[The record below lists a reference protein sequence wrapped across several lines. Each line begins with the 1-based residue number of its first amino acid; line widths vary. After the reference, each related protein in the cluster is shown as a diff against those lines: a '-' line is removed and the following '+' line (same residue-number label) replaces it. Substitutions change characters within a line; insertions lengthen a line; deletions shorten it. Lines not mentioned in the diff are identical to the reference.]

1 MGECRNT
8 AIVLAAGQGKR
19 MHSKIQKQ
27 FMELDGMPVL
37 CYSLRCFQESPL
49 IRDVILVTGEE
60 YVFWCKEEIV
70 EKYGFTKVSAV
81 VSGGKERYDS
91 VYEGLLSC
99 ENSDFVLIHDGA
111 RPFITEE
118 IYCTLCPEEESI
130 MISAWP
136 EFTEEWD
143 FAADEEA
150 VETIKEAVR
159 GIRNVRTGMNVP
171 PSKKAKVFVVSEDAA
186 VREVFENGKVFFA
199 TLGYASEV
207 FVQADKEGIA
217 EDAVSAV
224 IGNAVIYMPFAELVD
239 IEKEIER
246 LKKEE
251 EKLEKELARVNGM
264 LNMPAR
270 YSFPFDYCSGLSLVL
285 DKNSMTEVTRSQLA
299 LFQID
304 ISVLEEDLDTA
315 HQWYICKTPP
325 SMCHVFE
332 ELYAAK
338 EHETS
343 QYFRIK
349 VLELLYHATKLRK
362 EDRVAATYYAREH
375 IEIVKRVR
383 KAMLKDLSRSTPL
396 EQFLRGEA
404 ISTVTFQTIFK
415 QIYGRSPYAYLK
427 HYRMNSAAVQLRES
441 NESINQIALSLGYSN
456 ASKFARAFRDVF
468 GVLPKDYRTA
478 QKAI

>member
-1 MGECRNT
+1 MTQRSIYQNLDPTLNGYHPDWYDKNAKLISRKPGCSVISYQCNGT
-8 AIVLAAGQGKR
+8 GILYDYSIFPG
-19 MHSKIQKQ
+19 IDLI
-27 FMELDGMPVL
+27 FMDFN
-37 CYSLRCFQESPL
+37 C
-49 IRDVILVTGEE
+49 
-60 YVFWCKEEIV
+60 
-70 EKYGFTKVSAV
+70 
-81 VSGGKERYDS
+81 
-91 VYEGLLSC
+91 
-99 ENSDFVLIHDGA
+99 SDIF
-111 RPFITEE
+111 
-118 IYCTLCPEEESI
+118 
-130 MISAWP
+130 
-136 EFTEEWD
+136 
-143 FAADEEA
+143 DEPNEM
-150 VETIKEAVR
+150 
-159 GIRNVRTGMNVP
+159 RNVLEIRHYQEGRVEFEFEGD
-171 PSKKAKVFVVSEDAA
+171 KVFHLQQDE
-186 VREVFENGKVFFA
+186 FC
-199 TLGYASEV
+199 
-207 FVQADKEGIA
+207 
-217 EDAVSAV
+217 
-224 IGNAVIYMPFAELVD
+224 
-239 IEKEIER
+239 
-246 LKKEE
+246 
-251 EKLEKELARVNGM
+251 VNGM

-285 DKNSMTEVTRSQLA
+285 DKNSMTEATRSQLA

>member
-1 MGECRNT
+1 MTQRSIYQNLDPTLNGYHPDWYDKNAKLISRKPGCSVISYQCNGT
-8 AIVLAAGQGKR
+8 GILYDYSIFPG
-19 MHSKIQKQ
+19 IDLI
-27 FMELDGMPVL
+27 FMDFN
-37 CYSLRCFQESPL
+37 C
-49 IRDVILVTGEE
+49 
-60 YVFWCKEEIV
+60 
-70 EKYGFTKVSAV
+70 
-81 VSGGKERYDS
+81 
-91 VYEGLLSC
+91 
-99 ENSDFVLIHDGA
+99 SDIF
-111 RPFITEE
+111 
-118 IYCTLCPEEESI
+118 
-130 MISAWP
+130 
-136 EFTEEWD
+136 
-143 FAADEEA
+143 DEPNEM
-150 VETIKEAVR
+150 
-159 GIRNVRTGMNVP
+159 RNVLEIRHYQEGRVEFEFEGD
-171 PSKKAKVFVVSEDAA
+171 KVFHLQQDE
-186 VREVFENGKVFFA
+186 FC
-199 TLGYASEV
+199 
-207 FVQADKEGIA
+207 
-217 EDAVSAV
+217 
-224 IGNAVIYMPFAELVD
+224 
-239 IEKEIER
+239 
-246 LKKEE
+246 
-251 EKLEKELARVNGM
+251 VNGM

-478 QKAI
+478 QKAN

>member
-1 MGECRNT
+1 MTQRSIYQNLDPTLNGYHPDWYDKNAKLISRKPGCSVISYQCNGT
-8 AIVLAAGQGKR
+8 GILYDYSIFPG
-19 MHSKIQKQ
+19 IDLI
-27 FMELDGMPVL
+27 FMDFN
-37 CYSLRCFQESPL
+37 C
-49 IRDVILVTGEE
+49 
-60 YVFWCKEEIV
+60 
-70 EKYGFTKVSAV
+70 
-81 VSGGKERYDS
+81 
-91 VYEGLLSC
+91 
-99 ENSDFVLIHDGA
+99 SDIF
-111 RPFITEE
+111 
-118 IYCTLCPEEESI
+118 
-130 MISAWP
+130 
-136 EFTEEWD
+136 
-143 FAADEEA
+143 DEPNEM
-150 VETIKEAVR
+150 
-159 GIRNVRTGMNVP
+159 RNVLEIRHYQEGRVEFEFEGD
-171 PSKKAKVFVVSEDAA
+171 KVFHLQQDE
-186 VREVFENGKVFFA
+186 FC
-199 TLGYASEV
+199 
-207 FVQADKEGIA
+207 
-217 EDAVSAV
+217 
-224 IGNAVIYMPFAELVD
+224 
-239 IEKEIER
+239 
-246 LKKEE
+246 
-251 EKLEKELARVNGM
+251 VNGM
-264 LNMPAR
+264 LNMAAR

>member
-1 MGECRNT
+1 MTQRSIYQNLDPTLNGYHPDWYDKNAKLISRKPGCSVISYQCNGT
-8 AIVLAAGQGKR
+8 GILYDYSIFPG
-19 MHSKIQKQ
+19 IDLI
-27 FMELDGMPVL
+27 FMDFN
-37 CYSLRCFQESPL
+37 C
-49 IRDVILVTGEE
+49 
-60 YVFWCKEEIV
+60 
-70 EKYGFTKVSAV
+70 
-81 VSGGKERYDS
+81 
-91 VYEGLLSC
+91 
-99 ENSDFVLIHDGA
+99 SDIF
-111 RPFITEE
+111 
-118 IYCTLCPEEESI
+118 
-130 MISAWP
+130 
-136 EFTEEWD
+136 
-143 FAADEEA
+143 DEPNEM
-150 VETIKEAVR
+150 
-159 GIRNVRTGMNVP
+159 RNVLEIRHYQEGRVEFEFEGD
-171 PSKKAKVFVVSEDAA
+171 KVFHLQQDE
-186 VREVFENGKVFFA
+186 FC
-199 TLGYASEV
+199 
-207 FVQADKEGIA
+207 
-217 EDAVSAV
+217 
-224 IGNAVIYMPFAELVD
+224 
-239 IEKEIER
+239 
-246 LKKEE
+246 
-251 EKLEKELARVNGM
+251 VNGM

-349 VLELLYHATKLRK
+349 VLELLYLATKLRK

>member
-1 MGECRNT
+1 MTQRSIYQNLDPTLNGYHPDWYDKNAKLISRKPGCSVISYQCNGT
-8 AIVLAAGQGKR
+8 GILYDYSIFPG
-19 MHSKIQKQ
+19 IDLI
-27 FMELDGMPVL
+27 FMDFN
-37 CYSLRCFQESPL
+37 C
-49 IRDVILVTGEE
+49 
-60 YVFWCKEEIV
+60 
-70 EKYGFTKVSAV
+70 
-81 VSGGKERYDS
+81 
-91 VYEGLLSC
+91 
-99 ENSDFVLIHDGA
+99 SDIF
-111 RPFITEE
+111 
-118 IYCTLCPEEESI
+118 
-130 MISAWP
+130 
-136 EFTEEWD
+136 
-143 FAADEEA
+143 DEPNEM
-150 VETIKEAVR
+150 
-159 GIRNVRTGMNVP
+159 RNVLEIRHYQEGRVEFEFEGD
-171 PSKKAKVFVVSEDAA
+171 KVFHMQQDE
-186 VREVFENGKVFFA
+186 FC
-199 TLGYASEV
+199 
-207 FVQADKEGIA
+207 
-217 EDAVSAV
+217 
-224 IGNAVIYMPFAELVD
+224 
-239 IEKEIER
+239 
-246 LKKEE
+246 
-251 EKLEKELARVNGM
+251 VNGM

>member
-1 MGECRNT
+1 
-8 AIVLAAGQGKR
+8 
-19 MHSKIQKQ
+19 MHPDWYDKNAKLISRKPGCSVISYQCNGTGILYDYSIFPGIDLI
-27 FMELDGMPVL
+27 FMDFN
-37 CYSLRCFQESPL
+37 C
-49 IRDVILVTGEE
+49 
-60 YVFWCKEEIV
+60 
-70 EKYGFTKVSAV
+70 
-81 VSGGKERYDS
+81 
-91 VYEGLLSC
+91 
-99 ENSDFVLIHDGA
+99 SDIF
-111 RPFITEE
+111 
-118 IYCTLCPEEESI
+118 
-130 MISAWP
+130 
-136 EFTEEWD
+136 
-143 FAADEEA
+143 DEPNEM
-150 VETIKEAVR
+150 
-159 GIRNVRTGMNVP
+159 RNVLEIRHYQEGRVEFEFEGD
-171 PSKKAKVFVVSEDAA
+171 KVFHLQQDE
-186 VREVFENGKVFFA
+186 FC
-199 TLGYASEV
+199 
-207 FVQADKEGIA
+207 
-217 EDAVSAV
+217 
-224 IGNAVIYMPFAELVD
+224 
-239 IEKEIER
+239 
-246 LKKEE
+246 
-251 EKLEKELARVNGM
+251 VNGM

>member
-1 MGECRNT
+1 MTQRSIYQNLDPTLNGYHPDWYDKNAKLISRKPGCSVISYQCNGT
-8 AIVLAAGQGKR
+8 GILYDYSIFPG
-19 MHSKIQKQ
+19 IDLI
-27 FMELDGMPVL
+27 FMDFN
-37 CYSLRCFQESPL
+37 C
-49 IRDVILVTGEE
+49 
-60 YVFWCKEEIV
+60 
-70 EKYGFTKVSAV
+70 
-81 VSGGKERYDS
+81 
-91 VYEGLLSC
+91 
-99 ENSDFVLIHDGA
+99 SDIF
-111 RPFITEE
+111 
-118 IYCTLCPEEESI
+118 
-130 MISAWP
+130 
-136 EFTEEWD
+136 
-143 FAADEEA
+143 DEPNEM
-150 VETIKEAVR
+150 
-159 GIRNVRTGMNVP
+159 RNVLEIRHYQEGRVEFEFEGD
-171 PSKKAKVFVVSEDAA
+171 KVFHLQQD
-186 VREVFENGKVFFA
+186 
-199 TLGYASEV
+199 
-207 FVQADKEGIA
+207 
-217 EDAVSAV
+217 
-224 IGNAVIYMPFAELVD
+224 
-239 IEKEIER
+239 EIC
-246 LKKEE
+246 
-251 EKLEKELARVNGM
+251 VNGM

>member
-1 MGECRNT
+1 MTQRSIYQNLDPTLNGYHPDWYDKNAKLISRKPGCSVISYQCNGT
-8 AIVLAAGQGKR
+8 GILYDYSIFPG
-19 MHSKIQKQ
+19 IDLI
-27 FMELDGMPVL
+27 FMDFN
-37 CYSLRCFQESPL
+37 C
-49 IRDVILVTGEE
+49 
-60 YVFWCKEEIV
+60 
-70 EKYGFTKVSAV
+70 
-81 VSGGKERYDS
+81 
-91 VYEGLLSC
+91 
-99 ENSDFVLIHDGA
+99 SDIF
-111 RPFITEE
+111 
-118 IYCTLCPEEESI
+118 
-130 MISAWP
+130 
-136 EFTEEWD
+136 
-143 FAADEEA
+143 DEPNEM
-150 VETIKEAVR
+150 
-159 GIRNVRTGMNVP
+159 RNVLEIRHYQEGRVEFEFEGD
-171 PSKKAKVFVVSEDAA
+171 KVFHLQQDE
-186 VREVFENGKVFFA
+186 FC
-199 TLGYASEV
+199 
-207 FVQADKEGIA
+207 
-217 EDAVSAV
+217 
-224 IGNAVIYMPFAELVD
+224 
-239 IEKEIER
+239 
-246 LKKEE
+246 
-251 EKLEKELARVNGM
+251 VNGM

-349 VLELLYHATKLRK
+349 VLDLLYHATKLRK

>member
-1 MGECRNT
+1 MTQRSIYQNLDPTLNGYHPDWYDKNAKLISRKPGCSVISYQCNGT
-8 AIVLAAGQGKR
+8 GILYDYSIFPG
-19 MHSKIQKQ
+19 IDLI
-27 FMELDGMPVL
+27 FMDFN
-37 CYSLRCFQESPL
+37 C
-49 IRDVILVTGEE
+49 
-60 YVFWCKEEIV
+60 
-70 EKYGFTKVSAV
+70 
-81 VSGGKERYDS
+81 
-91 VYEGLLSC
+91 
-99 ENSDFVLIHDGA
+99 SDIF
-111 RPFITEE
+111 
-118 IYCTLCPEEESI
+118 
-130 MISAWP
+130 
-136 EFTEEWD
+136 
-143 FAADEEA
+143 DEPNEM
-150 VETIKEAVR
+150 
-159 GIRNVRTGMNVP
+159 RNVLEIRHYQEGRVEFEFEGD
-171 PSKKAKVFVVSEDAA
+171 KVFHLQQDE
-186 VREVFENGKVFFA
+186 FC
-199 TLGYASEV
+199 
-207 FVQADKEGIA
+207 
-217 EDAVSAV
+217 
-224 IGNAVIYMPFAELVD
+224 
-239 IEKEIER
+239 
-246 LKKEE
+246 
-251 EKLEKELARVNGM
+251 VNGM

-415 QIYGRSPYAYLK
+415 QIYGCSPYAYLK

>member
-1 MGECRNT
+1 MTQRSIYQNLDPTLNGYHPDWYDKNAKLISRKPGCSVISYQCNGT
-8 AIVLAAGQGKR
+8 GILYDYSIFPG
-19 MHSKIQKQ
+19 IDLI
-27 FMELDGMPVL
+27 FMDFN
-37 CYSLRCFQESPL
+37 C
-49 IRDVILVTGEE
+49 
-60 YVFWCKEEIV
+60 
-70 EKYGFTKVSAV
+70 
-81 VSGGKERYDS
+81 
-91 VYEGLLSC
+91 
-99 ENSDFVLIHDGA
+99 SDIF
-111 RPFITEE
+111 
-118 IYCTLCPEEESI
+118 
-130 MISAWP
+130 
-136 EFTEEWD
+136 
-143 FAADEEA
+143 DEPNEM
-150 VETIKEAVR
+150 
-159 GIRNVRTGMNVP
+159 RNVLEIRHYQEGRVEFEFEGD
-171 PSKKAKVFVVSEDAA
+171 KVFHLQQDE
-186 VREVFENGKVFFA
+186 FC
-199 TLGYASEV
+199 
-207 FVQADKEGIA
+207 
-217 EDAVSAV
+217 
-224 IGNAVIYMPFAELVD
+224 
-239 IEKEIER
+239 
-246 LKKEE
+246 
-251 EKLEKELARVNGM
+251 VNGM

-456 ASKFARAFRDVF
+456 AIKFARAFRDVF

>member
-1 MGECRNT
+1 MTQRSIYQNLDPTLNGYHPDWYDKNAKLISRKPGCSVISYQCNGT
-8 AIVLAAGQGKR
+8 GILYDYSIFPG
-19 MHSKIQKQ
+19 IDLI
-27 FMELDGMPVL
+27 FMDFN
-37 CYSLRCFQESPL
+37 C
-49 IRDVILVTGEE
+49 
-60 YVFWCKEEIV
+60 
-70 EKYGFTKVSAV
+70 
-81 VSGGKERYDS
+81 
-91 VYEGLLSC
+91 
-99 ENSDFVLIHDGA
+99 SDIF
-111 RPFITEE
+111 
-118 IYCTLCPEEESI
+118 
-130 MISAWP
+130 
-136 EFTEEWD
+136 
-143 FAADEEA
+143 DEPNEM
-150 VETIKEAVR
+150 
-159 GIRNVRTGMNVP
+159 RNVLEIRHYQEGRVEFEFEGD
-171 PSKKAKVFVVSEDAA
+171 KVFHLQQDE
-186 VREVFENGKVFFA
+186 FC
-199 TLGYASEV
+199 
-207 FVQADKEGIA
+207 
-217 EDAVSAV
+217 
-224 IGNAVIYMPFAELVD
+224 
-239 IEKEIER
+239 
-246 LKKEE
+246 
-251 EKLEKELARVNGM
+251 VNGM

-349 VLELLYHATKLRK
+349 VLELLYHATKLRE

>member
-1 MGECRNT
+1 MTQRSIYQNLDPTLNGYHPDWYDKNAKLISRKPGCSVISYQCNGPG
-8 AIVLAAGQGKR
+8 ILYDYSIFPG
-19 MHSKIQKQ
+19 IDLI
-27 FMELDGMPVL
+27 FMDFN
-37 CYSLRCFQESPL
+37 C
-49 IRDVILVTGEE
+49 
-60 YVFWCKEEIV
+60 
-70 EKYGFTKVSAV
+70 
-81 VSGGKERYDS
+81 
-91 VYEGLLSC
+91 
-99 ENSDFVLIHDGA
+99 SDIF
-111 RPFITEE
+111 
-118 IYCTLCPEEESI
+118 
-130 MISAWP
+130 
-136 EFTEEWD
+136 
-143 FAADEEA
+143 DEPNEM
-150 VETIKEAVR
+150 
-159 GIRNVRTGMNVP
+159 RNVLEIRHYQEGRVEFEFEGD
-171 PSKKAKVFVVSEDAA
+171 KVFHLQQDE
-186 VREVFENGKVFFA
+186 FC
-199 TLGYASEV
+199 
-207 FVQADKEGIA
+207 
-217 EDAVSAV
+217 
-224 IGNAVIYMPFAELVD
+224 
-239 IEKEIER
+239 
-246 LKKEE
+246 
-251 EKLEKELARVNGM
+251 VNGM

>member
-1 MGECRNT
+1 MTQRSIYQNLDPTLNGYHPDWYDKNAKLISRKPGCSVISYQCNGT
-8 AIVLAAGQGKR
+8 GILYDYSIFPG
-19 MHSKIQKQ
+19 IDLI
-27 FMELDGMPVL
+27 FMDFN
-37 CYSLRCFQESPL
+37 C
-49 IRDVILVTGEE
+49 
-60 YVFWCKEEIV
+60 
-70 EKYGFTKVSAV
+70 
-81 VSGGKERYDS
+81 
-91 VYEGLLSC
+91 
-99 ENSDFVLIHDGA
+99 SDIF
-111 RPFITEE
+111 
-118 IYCTLCPEEESI
+118 
-130 MISAWP
+130 
-136 EFTEEWD
+136 
-143 FAADEEA
+143 DEPNEM
-150 VETIKEAVR
+150 
-159 GIRNVRTGMNVP
+159 RNVLEIRHYQEGRVEFEFEGD
-171 PSKKAKVFVVSEDAA
+171 KVFHLQQDE
-186 VREVFENGKVFFA
+186 FC
-199 TLGYASEV
+199 
-207 FVQADKEGIA
+207 
-217 EDAVSAV
+217 
-224 IGNAVIYMPFAELVD
+224 
-239 IEKEIER
+239 
-246 LKKEE
+246 
-251 EKLEKELARVNGM
+251 VNGM

>member
-1 MGECRNT
+1 MTQRSIYQNLDPTLNGYHPDWYDKNAKLISRKPGCSVISYQCNGT
-8 AIVLAAGQGKR
+8 AILYDYSIFPG
-19 MHSKIQKQ
+19 IDLI
-27 FMELDGMPVL
+27 FM
-37 CYSLRCFQESPL
+37 
-49 IRDVILVTGEE
+49 
-60 YVFWCKEEIV
+60 
-70 EKYGFTKVSAV
+70 
-81 VSGGKERYDS
+81 
-91 VYEGLLSC
+91 
-99 ENSDFVLIHDGA
+99 DFN
-111 RPFITEE
+111 
-118 IYCTLCPEEESI
+118 CTDI
-130 MISAWP
+130 
-136 EFTEEWD
+136 F
-143 FAADEEA
+143 DEPNEM
-150 VETIKEAVR
+150 
-159 GIRNVRTGMNVP
+159 RNVLEIRHYQEGRVEFEFEGD
-171 PSKKAKVFVVSEDAA
+171 KVFHLQQDE
-186 VREVFENGKVFFA
+186 FC
-199 TLGYASEV
+199 
-207 FVQADKEGIA
+207 
-217 EDAVSAV
+217 
-224 IGNAVIYMPFAELVD
+224 
-239 IEKEIER
+239 
-246 LKKEE
+246 
-251 EKLEKELARVNGM
+251 VNGM

-441 NESINQIALSLGYSN
+441 NESINQIALSLGYST
-456 ASKFARAFRDVF
+456 ASKFARAFRDVC

>member
-1 MGECRNT
+1 MTQRSICQNLDPTLNGYHPDWYDKNAKLISRKPGCSVISYQCNGT
-8 AIVLAAGQGKR
+8 GILYDYSIFPG
-19 MHSKIQKQ
+19 IDLI
-27 FMELDGMPVL
+27 FMDFN
-37 CYSLRCFQESPL
+37 C
-49 IRDVILVTGEE
+49 
-60 YVFWCKEEIV
+60 
-70 EKYGFTKVSAV
+70 
-81 VSGGKERYDS
+81 
-91 VYEGLLSC
+91 
-99 ENSDFVLIHDGA
+99 SDIF
-111 RPFITEE
+111 
-118 IYCTLCPEEESI
+118 
-130 MISAWP
+130 
-136 EFTEEWD
+136 
-143 FAADEEA
+143 DEPNEM
-150 VETIKEAVR
+150 
-159 GIRNVRTGMNVP
+159 RNVLEIRHYQEGRVEFEFEGD
-171 PSKKAKVFVVSEDAA
+171 KVFHLQQDE
-186 VREVFENGKVFFA
+186 FC
-199 TLGYASEV
+199 
-207 FVQADKEGIA
+207 
-217 EDAVSAV
+217 
-224 IGNAVIYMPFAELVD
+224 
-239 IEKEIER
+239 
-246 LKKEE
+246 
-251 EKLEKELARVNGM
+251 VNGM

>member
-1 MGECRNT
+1 MTQRSIYQNLDPTLNGYHPDWYDKNAKLISRKPGCSVISYQCNGT
-8 AIVLAAGQGKR
+8 GILYDYSIFPG
-19 MHSKIQKQ
+19 IDLI
-27 FMELDGMPVL
+27 FMDFN
-37 CYSLRCFQESPL
+37 C
-49 IRDVILVTGEE
+49 
-60 YVFWCKEEIV
+60 
-70 EKYGFTKVSAV
+70 
-81 VSGGKERYDS
+81 
-91 VYEGLLSC
+91 
-99 ENSDFVLIHDGA
+99 SDIF
-111 RPFITEE
+111 
-118 IYCTLCPEEESI
+118 
-130 MISAWP
+130 
-136 EFTEEWD
+136 
-143 FAADEEA
+143 DEPNEM
-150 VETIKEAVR
+150 
-159 GIRNVRTGMNVP
+159 RNVLEIRHYQEGRVEFEFEGD
-171 PSKKAKVFVVSEDAA
+171 KVF
-186 VREVFENGKVFFA
+186 
-199 TLGYASEV
+199 
-207 FVQADKEGIA
+207 
-217 EDAVSAV
+217 
-224 IGNAVIYMPFAELVD
+224 
-239 IEKEIER
+239 R
-246 LKKEE
+246 LQQDEFC
-251 EKLEKELARVNGM
+251 VNGM

>member
-1 MGECRNT
+1 MTQRSIYQNLDPTLNGYHPDWYDKNAKLISRKPGCSVISYQCNGT
-8 AIVLAAGQGKR
+8 GILYDYSIFPG
-19 MHSKIQKQ
+19 IDLI
-27 FMELDGMPVL
+27 FMDFN
-37 CYSLRCFQESPL
+37 C
-49 IRDVILVTGEE
+49 
-60 YVFWCKEEIV
+60 
-70 EKYGFTKVSAV
+70 
-81 VSGGKERYDS
+81 
-91 VYEGLLSC
+91 
-99 ENSDFVLIHDGA
+99 SDIF
-111 RPFITEE
+111 
-118 IYCTLCPEEESI
+118 
-130 MISAWP
+130 
-136 EFTEEWD
+136 
-143 FAADEEA
+143 DEPNEM
-150 VETIKEAVR
+150 
-159 GIRNVRTGMNVP
+159 RNVLEIRHYQEGRVEFEGD
-171 PSKKAKVFVVSEDAA
+171 KVFHLQQDE
-186 VREVFENGKVFFA
+186 FC
-199 TLGYASEV
+199 
-207 FVQADKEGIA
+207 
-217 EDAVSAV
+217 
-224 IGNAVIYMPFAELVD
+224 
-239 IEKEIER
+239 
-246 LKKEE
+246 
-251 EKLEKELARVNGM
+251 VNGM

>member
-1 MGECRNT
+1 MTQRSIYQNLDPTLNGYHPDWYDKNAKLISRKPGCSVISYQCNGT
-8 AIVLAAGQGKR
+8 GILYDYSIFPG
-19 MHSKIQKQ
+19 IDLI
-27 FMELDGMPVL
+27 FMDFN
-37 CYSLRCFQESPL
+37 C
-49 IRDVILVTGEE
+49 
-60 YVFWCKEEIV
+60 
-70 EKYGFTKVSAV
+70 
-81 VSGGKERYDS
+81 
-91 VYEGLLSC
+91 
-99 ENSDFVLIHDGA
+99 SDIF
-111 RPFITEE
+111 
-118 IYCTLCPEEESI
+118 
-130 MISAWP
+130 
-136 EFTEEWD
+136 
-143 FAADEEA
+143 DEPNEM
-150 VETIKEAVR
+150 
-159 GIRNVRTGMNVP
+159 RNVLEIRHYQEGRVEFEFEGD
-171 PSKKAKVFVVSEDAA
+171 KVFHLQQDE
-186 VREVFENGKVFFA
+186 FC
-199 TLGYASEV
+199 
-207 FVQADKEGIA
+207 
-217 EDAVSAV
+217 
-224 IGNAVIYMPFAELVD
+224 
-239 IEKEIER
+239 
-246 LKKEE
+246 
-251 EKLEKELARVNGM
+251 VNGM

-456 ASKFARAFRDVF
+456 ASKFARAVR
-468 GVLPKDYRTA
+468 
-478 QKAI
+478 

>member
-1 MGECRNT
+1 MTQRSIYQNLDPTINGYHPDWYDKNAKLISRKPGCSVISYQCNGT
-8 AIVLAAGQGKR
+8 GILYDYSIFPG
-19 MHSKIQKQ
+19 IDLI
-27 FMELDGMPVL
+27 FMDFN
-37 CYSLRCFQESPL
+37 C
-49 IRDVILVTGEE
+49 
-60 YVFWCKEEIV
+60 
-70 EKYGFTKVSAV
+70 
-81 VSGGKERYDS
+81 
-91 VYEGLLSC
+91 
-99 ENSDFVLIHDGA
+99 SDIF
-111 RPFITEE
+111 
-118 IYCTLCPEEESI
+118 
-130 MISAWP
+130 
-136 EFTEEWD
+136 
-143 FAADEEA
+143 DEPNEM
-150 VETIKEAVR
+150 
-159 GIRNVRTGMNVP
+159 RNVLEIRHYQEGRVEFEFEGD
-171 PSKKAKVFVVSEDAA
+171 KVFHLQQDE
-186 VREVFENGKVFFA
+186 FC
-199 TLGYASEV
+199 
-207 FVQADKEGIA
+207 
-217 EDAVSAV
+217 
-224 IGNAVIYMPFAELVD
+224 
-239 IEKEIER
+239 
-246 LKKEE
+246 
-251 EKLEKELARVNGM
+251 VNGM

>member
-1 MGECRNT
+1 MTQRSIYQNLDPTLNGYHPDWYDKNAKLISRKPGCSVISYQCNGT
-8 AIVLAAGQGKR
+8 GILYDYSIFPG
-19 MHSKIQKQ
+19 IDLI
-27 FMELDGMPVL
+27 FMDFN
-37 CYSLRCFQESPL
+37 C
-49 IRDVILVTGEE
+49 
-60 YVFWCKEEIV
+60 
-70 EKYGFTKVSAV
+70 
-81 VSGGKERYDS
+81 
-91 VYEGLLSC
+91 
-99 ENSDFVLIHDGA
+99 SDIF
-111 RPFITEE
+111 
-118 IYCTLCPEEESI
+118 
-130 MISAWP
+130 
-136 EFTEEWD
+136 
-143 FAADEEA
+143 DEPNEM
-150 VETIKEAVR
+150 
-159 GIRNVRTGMNVP
+159 RNVLEIRHYQEGRVEFEFEGD
-171 PSKKAKVFVVSEDAA
+171 KVFHLQQDE
-186 VREVFENGKVFFA
+186 FC
-199 TLGYASEV
+199 
-207 FVQADKEGIA
+207 
-217 EDAVSAV
+217 
-224 IGNAVIYMPFAELVD
+224 
-239 IEKEIER
+239 
-246 LKKEE
+246 
-251 EKLEKELARVNGM
+251 VNGM

-415 QIYGRSPYAYLK
+415 QIYGRSPFAYLK

>member
-1 MGECRNT
+1 MT
-8 AIVLAAGQGKR
+8 QGSIYQNLDPTLNGYHPDWYDKNAKLISR
-19 MHSKIQKQ
+19 KPGCSVISYQCNGTGILYDYSIFPGIDLI
-27 FMELDGMPVL
+27 FMDFN
-37 CYSLRCFQESPL
+37 C
-49 IRDVILVTGEE
+49 
-60 YVFWCKEEIV
+60 
-70 EKYGFTKVSAV
+70 
-81 VSGGKERYDS
+81 
-91 VYEGLLSC
+91 
-99 ENSDFVLIHDGA
+99 SDIF
-111 RPFITEE
+111 
-118 IYCTLCPEEESI
+118 
-130 MISAWP
+130 
-136 EFTEEWD
+136 
-143 FAADEEA
+143 DEPNEM
-150 VETIKEAVR
+150 
-159 GIRNVRTGMNVP
+159 RNVLEIRHYQEGRVEFEFEGD
-171 PSKKAKVFVVSEDAA
+171 KVFHLQQDE
-186 VREVFENGKVFFA
+186 FC
-199 TLGYASEV
+199 
-207 FVQADKEGIA
+207 
-217 EDAVSAV
+217 
-224 IGNAVIYMPFAELVD
+224 
-239 IEKEIER
+239 
-246 LKKEE
+246 
-251 EKLEKELARVNGM
+251 VNGM

>member
-1 MGECRNT
+1 MTQRSIYQNLDPTLNGYHPDWYDKNAKLISRKPGCSVISYQCNGT
-8 AIVLAAGQGKR
+8 GILYDYSIFPG
-19 MHSKIQKQ
+19 IDLI
-27 FMELDGMPVL
+27 FMDFN
-37 CYSLRCFQESPL
+37 C
-49 IRDVILVTGEE
+49 
-60 YVFWCKEEIV
+60 
-70 EKYGFTKVSAV
+70 
-81 VSGGKERYDS
+81 
-91 VYEGLLSC
+91 
-99 ENSDFVLIHDGA
+99 SDIF
-111 RPFITEE
+111 
-118 IYCTLCPEEESI
+118 
-130 MISAWP
+130 
-136 EFTEEWD
+136 
-143 FAADEEA
+143 DEPNEM
-150 VETIKEAVR
+150 
-159 GIRNVRTGMNVP
+159 RNVLEIRHYQEGRVEFEFEGD
-171 PSKKAKVFVVSEDAA
+171 KVFHLQQDE
-186 VREVFENGKVFFA
+186 FC
-199 TLGYASEV
+199 
-207 FVQADKEGIA
+207 
-217 EDAVSAV
+217 
-224 IGNAVIYMPFAELVD
+224 
-239 IEKEIER
+239 
-246 LKKEE
+246 
-251 EKLEKELARVNGM
+251 VNGM

-332 ELYAAK
+332 QLYAAK

>member
-1 MGECRNT
+1 MTQRSIYQNLDPTLNGYHPDWYDKNAKLISRKPGCSVISYQCNGT
-8 AIVLAAGQGKR
+8 GILYDYSIFPG
-19 MHSKIQKQ
+19 IDLI
-27 FMELDGMPVL
+27 FMDFN
-37 CYSLRCFQESPL
+37 C
-49 IRDVILVTGEE
+49 
-60 YVFWCKEEIV
+60 
-70 EKYGFTKVSAV
+70 
-81 VSGGKERYDS
+81 
-91 VYEGLLSC
+91 
-99 ENSDFVLIHDGA
+99 SDIF
-111 RPFITEE
+111 
-118 IYCTLCPEEESI
+118 
-130 MISAWP
+130 
-136 EFTEEWD
+136 
-143 FAADEEA
+143 DEPNEM
-150 VETIKEAVR
+150 
-159 GIRNVRTGMNVP
+159 RNVLEIRHYQEGRVEFEFEGD
-171 PSKKAKVFVVSEDAA
+171 KVFHLQQDE
-186 VREVFENGKVFFA
+186 FC
-199 TLGYASEV
+199 
-207 FVQADKEGIA
+207 
-217 EDAVSAV
+217 
-224 IGNAVIYMPFAELVD
+224 
-239 IEKEIER
+239 
-246 LKKEE
+246 
-251 EKLEKELARVNGM
+251 VNGM

-396 EQFLRGEA
+396 ELFLRGEA
-404 ISTVTFQTIFK
+404 ICTVTFQTIFK

>member
-1 MGECRNT
+1 MTQRSIYQNLDPTLNGYHPDWYDKNAKLISRKPGCSVISYQCNGT
-8 AIVLAAGQGKR
+8 GILYDYSIFPG
-19 MHSKIQKQ
+19 IDLI
-27 FMELDGMPVL
+27 FMDFN
-37 CYSLRCFQESPL
+37 C
-49 IRDVILVTGEE
+49 
-60 YVFWCKEEIV
+60 
-70 EKYGFTKVSAV
+70 
-81 VSGGKERYDS
+81 
-91 VYEGLLSC
+91 
-99 ENSDFVLIHDGA
+99 SDIF
-111 RPFITEE
+111 
-118 IYCTLCPEEESI
+118 
-130 MISAWP
+130 
-136 EFTEEWD
+136 
-143 FAADEEA
+143 DEPNEM
-150 VETIKEAVR
+150 
-159 GIRNVRTGMNVP
+159 RNVLEIRHYQEGRVEFEFEGD
-171 PSKKAKVFVVSEDAA
+171 KVFHLQQDE
-186 VREVFENGKVFFA
+186 FC
-199 TLGYASEV
+199 
-207 FVQADKEGIA
+207 
-217 EDAVSAV
+217 
-224 IGNAVIYMPFAELVD
+224 
-239 IEKEIER
+239 
-246 LKKEE
+246 
-251 EKLEKELARVNGM
+251 VNGM

-362 EDRVAATYYAREH
+362 EDRVAATYYARDH

-383 KAMLKDLSRSTPL
+383 TAMLKDLSRSTPL

>member
-1 MGECRNT
+1 MTQRSIYQNLDPTLNGYHPDWYDKNAKLISRKPGCSVISYQCNGT
-8 AIVLAAGQGKR
+8 GILYDYSIFPG
-19 MHSKIQKQ
+19 IDLI
-27 FMELDGMPVL
+27 FMDFI
-37 CYSLRCFQESPL
+37 C
-49 IRDVILVTGEE
+49 
-60 YVFWCKEEIV
+60 
-70 EKYGFTKVSAV
+70 
-81 VSGGKERYDS
+81 
-91 VYEGLLSC
+91 
-99 ENSDFVLIHDGA
+99 SDIF
-111 RPFITEE
+111 
-118 IYCTLCPEEESI
+118 
-130 MISAWP
+130 
-136 EFTEEWD
+136 
-143 FAADEEA
+143 DEPNEM
-150 VETIKEAVR
+150 
-159 GIRNVRTGMNVP
+159 RNVLEIRHYQEGRVEFEFEGD
-171 PSKKAKVFVVSEDAA
+171 KVFHLQQDE
-186 VREVFENGKVFFA
+186 FC
-199 TLGYASEV
+199 
-207 FVQADKEGIA
+207 
-217 EDAVSAV
+217 
-224 IGNAVIYMPFAELVD
+224 
-239 IEKEIER
+239 
-246 LKKEE
+246 
-251 EKLEKELARVNGM
+251 VNGM

>member
-1 MGECRNT
+1 MTQRSIYQNLDPTLNGYHPDWYDKNAKLISRKPGCSVISYQCNGT
-8 AIVLAAGQGKR
+8 GILYDYSIFPG
-19 MHSKIQKQ
+19 IDLI
-27 FMELDGMPVL
+27 FMDFN
-37 CYSLRCFQESPL
+37 C
-49 IRDVILVTGEE
+49 
-60 YVFWCKEEIV
+60 
-70 EKYGFTKVSAV
+70 
-81 VSGGKERYDS
+81 
-91 VYEGLLSC
+91 
-99 ENSDFVLIHDGA
+99 SDIF
-111 RPFITEE
+111 
-118 IYCTLCPEEESI
+118 
-130 MISAWP
+130 
-136 EFTEEWD
+136 
-143 FAADEEA
+143 DEPNEM
-150 VETIKEAVR
+150 
-159 GIRNVRTGMNVP
+159 RNVLEIRHYQEGRVEFEFEGD
-171 PSKKAKVFVVSEDAA
+171 KVFHLQQDE
-186 VREVFENGKVFFA
+186 FC
-199 TLGYASEV
+199 
-207 FVQADKEGIA
+207 
-217 EDAVSAV
+217 
-224 IGNAVIYMPFAELVD
+224 
-239 IEKEIER
+239 
-246 LKKEE
+246 
-251 EKLEKELARVNGM
+251 VNGM

-315 HQWYICKTPP
+315 HQWYICKTHP

>member
-1 MGECRNT
+1 MTQRSIYQNLDPTLNGYHPDWYDKNAKLISRKPGCSVISYQCNGT
-8 AIVLAAGQGKR
+8 GILYDYSIFPG
-19 MHSKIQKQ
+19 IDLI
-27 FMELDGMPVL
+27 FMDFN
-37 CYSLRCFQESPL
+37 C
-49 IRDVILVTGEE
+49 
-60 YVFWCKEEIV
+60 
-70 EKYGFTKVSAV
+70 
-81 VSGGKERYDS
+81 
-91 VYEGLLSC
+91 
-99 ENSDFVLIHDGA
+99 SDIF
-111 RPFITEE
+111 
-118 IYCTLCPEEESI
+118 
-130 MISAWP
+130 
-136 EFTEEWD
+136 
-143 FAADEEA
+143 DEPNEM
-150 VETIKEAVR
+150 
-159 GIRNVRTGMNVP
+159 RNVLEIRHYQEGRVEFEFEDD
-171 PSKKAKVFVVSEDAA
+171 KVFHLQQDE
-186 VREVFENGKVFFA
+186 FC
-199 TLGYASEV
+199 
-207 FVQADKEGIA
+207 
-217 EDAVSAV
+217 
-224 IGNAVIYMPFAELVD
+224 
-239 IEKEIER
+239 
-246 LKKEE
+246 
-251 EKLEKELARVNGM
+251 VNGM

>member
-1 MGECRNT
+1 MTQRSIYQNLDPTLNGYHPDWYDKNAKLISRKPGCSVISYQCNGT
-8 AIVLAAGQGKR
+8 GILYDYSIFPG
-19 MHSKIQKQ
+19 IDLI
-27 FMELDGMPVL
+27 FMDFN
-37 CYSLRCFQESPL
+37 C
-49 IRDVILVTGEE
+49 
-60 YVFWCKEEIV
+60 
-70 EKYGFTKVSAV
+70 
-81 VSGGKERYDS
+81 
-91 VYEGLLSC
+91 
-99 ENSDFVLIHDGA
+99 SDIF
-111 RPFITEE
+111 
-118 IYCTLCPEEESI
+118 
-130 MISAWP
+130 
-136 EFTEEWD
+136 
-143 FAADEEA
+143 DEPNEM
-150 VETIKEAVR
+150 
-159 GIRNVRTGMNVP
+159 RNVLEIRHYQEGRVEFEFEGD
-171 PSKKAKVFVVSEDAA
+171 KVFHLQQDE
-186 VREVFENGKVFFA
+186 FC
-199 TLGYASEV
+199 
-207 FVQADKEGIA
+207 
-217 EDAVSAV
+217 
-224 IGNAVIYMPFAELVD
+224 
-239 IEKEIER
+239 
-246 LKKEE
+246 
-251 EKLEKELARVNGM
+251 VNGM

-325 SMCHVFE
+325 SMC
-332 ELYAAK
+332 
-338 EHETS
+338 HETS

>member
-1 MGECRNT
+1 MTQRSIYQNLDPTLNGYHPDWYDKNAKLISRKPGCSVISYQCNGT
-8 AIVLAAGQGKR
+8 GILYDYSIFPG
-19 MHSKIQKQ
+19 IDLI
-27 FMELDGMPVL
+27 FMDFN
-37 CYSLRCFQESPL
+37 C
-49 IRDVILVTGEE
+49 
-60 YVFWCKEEIV
+60 
-70 EKYGFTKVSAV
+70 
-81 VSGGKERYDS
+81 
-91 VYEGLLSC
+91 
-99 ENSDFVLIHDGA
+99 SDIF
-111 RPFITEE
+111 
-118 IYCTLCPEEESI
+118 
-130 MISAWP
+130 
-136 EFTEEWD
+136 
-143 FAADEEA
+143 DEPNEM
-150 VETIKEAVR
+150 
-159 GIRNVRTGMNVP
+159 RNVLEIRHYQEGRVEFEFECD
-171 PSKKAKVFVVSEDAA
+171 KVFHLQQDE
-186 VREVFENGKVFFA
+186 FC
-199 TLGYASEV
+199 
-207 FVQADKEGIA
+207 
-217 EDAVSAV
+217 
-224 IGNAVIYMPFAELVD
+224 
-239 IEKEIER
+239 
-246 LKKEE
+246 
-251 EKLEKELARVNGM
+251 VNGM

>member
-1 MGECRNT
+1 MTQRSIYQNLDPPLNGYHPDWYDKNAKLISRKPGCSVISYQCNGT
-8 AIVLAAGQGKR
+8 GILYDYSIFPG
-19 MHSKIQKQ
+19 IDLI
-27 FMELDGMPVL
+27 FMDFN
-37 CYSLRCFQESPL
+37 C
-49 IRDVILVTGEE
+49 
-60 YVFWCKEEIV
+60 
-70 EKYGFTKVSAV
+70 
-81 VSGGKERYDS
+81 
-91 VYEGLLSC
+91 
-99 ENSDFVLIHDGA
+99 SDIF
-111 RPFITEE
+111 
-118 IYCTLCPEEESI
+118 
-130 MISAWP
+130 
-136 EFTEEWD
+136 
-143 FAADEEA
+143 DEPNEM
-150 VETIKEAVR
+150 
-159 GIRNVRTGMNVP
+159 RNVLEIRHYQEGRVEFEFEGD
-171 PSKKAKVFVVSEDAA
+171 KVFHLQQDE
-186 VREVFENGKVFFA
+186 FC
-199 TLGYASEV
+199 
-207 FVQADKEGIA
+207 
-217 EDAVSAV
+217 
-224 IGNAVIYMPFAELVD
+224 
-239 IEKEIER
+239 
-246 LKKEE
+246 
-251 EKLEKELARVNGM
+251 VNGM

>member
-1 MGECRNT
+1 MTQRSIYQNLDPTLNGYHPDWYDKNAKLISRKPGCSVISYQCNGT
-8 AIVLAAGQGKR
+8 GILYDYSIFPG
-19 MHSKIQKQ
+19 IDLI
-27 FMELDGMPVL
+27 FMDFN
-37 CYSLRCFQESPL
+37 C
-49 IRDVILVTGEE
+49 
-60 YVFWCKEEIV
+60 
-70 EKYGFTKVSAV
+70 
-81 VSGGKERYDS
+81 
-91 VYEGLLSC
+91 
-99 ENSDFVLIHDGA
+99 SDIF
-111 RPFITEE
+111 
-118 IYCTLCPEEESI
+118 
-130 MISAWP
+130 
-136 EFTEEWD
+136 
-143 FAADEEA
+143 DEPNEM
-150 VETIKEAVR
+150 
-159 GIRNVRTGMNVP
+159 RNVLEIRHYQEGRVDFEFEGD
-171 PSKKAKVFVVSEDAA
+171 KVFHLQQDE
-186 VREVFENGKVFFA
+186 FC
-199 TLGYASEV
+199 
-207 FVQADKEGIA
+207 
-217 EDAVSAV
+217 
-224 IGNAVIYMPFAELVD
+224 
-239 IEKEIER
+239 
-246 LKKEE
+246 
-251 EKLEKELARVNGM
+251 VNGM

>member
-1 MGECRNT
+1 MTQRSIYQNLDPTLNGYHPDWYDKNAKLISRKPGCSVISYQCNGT
-8 AIVLAAGQGKR
+8 GILYDYSIFPG
-19 MHSKIQKQ
+19 IDLI
-27 FMELDGMPVL
+27 FMDFN
-37 CYSLRCFQESPL
+37 C
-49 IRDVILVTGEE
+49 
-60 YVFWCKEEIV
+60 
-70 EKYGFTKVSAV
+70 
-81 VSGGKERYDS
+81 
-91 VYEGLLSC
+91 
-99 ENSDFVLIHDGA
+99 SDIF
-111 RPFITEE
+111 
-118 IYCTLCPEEESI
+118 
-130 MISAWP
+130 
-136 EFTEEWD
+136 
-143 FAADEEA
+143 DEPNEM
-150 VETIKEAVR
+150 
-159 GIRNVRTGMNVP
+159 RNVLEIRHYQEGRVEFEFEGD
-171 PSKKAKVFVVSEDAA
+171 KVFHLQQDD
-186 VREVFENGKVFFA
+186 FC
-199 TLGYASEV
+199 
-207 FVQADKEGIA
+207 
-217 EDAVSAV
+217 
-224 IGNAVIYMPFAELVD
+224 
-239 IEKEIER
+239 
-246 LKKEE
+246 
-251 EKLEKELARVNGM
+251 VNGM

>member
-1 MGECRNT
+1 MTQRSIYQNLDPTLNGYHPDWYDKNAKLISRKPGCSVISYQCNGT
-8 AIVLAAGQGKR
+8 GILYDYSIFPG
-19 MHSKIQKQ
+19 IDLI
-27 FMELDGMPVL
+27 FMDFN
-37 CYSLRCFQESPL
+37 C
-49 IRDVILVTGEE
+49 
-60 YVFWCKEEIV
+60 
-70 EKYGFTKVSAV
+70 
-81 VSGGKERYDS
+81 
-91 VYEGLLSC
+91 
-99 ENSDFVLIHDGA
+99 SDIF
-111 RPFITEE
+111 
-118 IYCTLCPEEESI
+118 
-130 MISAWP
+130 
-136 EFTEEWD
+136 
-143 FAADEEA
+143 DEPNEM
-150 VETIKEAVR
+150 
-159 GIRNVRTGMNVP
+159 RNVLEIRHYQEGRVEFEFEGD
-171 PSKKAKVFVVSEDAA
+171 KVFHLQQDE
-186 VREVFENGKVFFA
+186 FC
-199 TLGYASEV
+199 
-207 FVQADKEGIA
+207 
-217 EDAVSAV
+217 
-224 IGNAVIYMPFAELVD
+224 
-239 IEKEIER
+239 
-246 LKKEE
+246 
-251 EKLEKELARVNGM
+251 VNGM

-468 GVLPKDYRTA
+468 GVLP
-478 QKAI
+478 Q

>member
-1 MGECRNT
+1 MTQRSIYQNLDPTLNGYHPDWYDKNAKLISRKPGCSVISYQCNGT
-8 AIVLAAGQGKR
+8 GILYDYSIFPGIVL
-19 MHSKIQKQ
+19 I
-27 FMELDGMPVL
+27 FMDFNCSDILDEPNEM
-37 CYSLRCFQESPL
+37 
-49 IRDVILVTGEE
+49 
-60 YVFWCKEEIV
+60 
-70 EKYGFTKVSAV
+70 
-81 VSGGKERYDS
+81 
-91 VYEGLLSC
+91 
-99 ENSDFVLIHDGA
+99 
-111 RPFITEE
+111 
-118 IYCTLCPEEESI
+118 
-130 MISAWP
+130 
-136 EFTEEWD
+136 
-143 FAADEEA
+143 
-150 VETIKEAVR
+150 
-159 GIRNVRTGMNVP
+159 RNVLEIRHYQEGRVEFEFEGD
-171 PSKKAKVFVVSEDAA
+171 KVFHLQQDE
-186 VREVFENGKVFFA
+186 FC
-199 TLGYASEV
+199 
-207 FVQADKEGIA
+207 
-217 EDAVSAV
+217 
-224 IGNAVIYMPFAELVD
+224 
-239 IEKEIER
+239 
-246 LKKEE
+246 
-251 EKLEKELARVNGM
+251 VNGM

>member
-1 MGECRNT
+1 MRQSSIYQNLDPTLNGYHPDWYDKNAKLISRKPGCSVISYQCNGT
-8 AIVLAAGQGKR
+8 GILYDYSIFPG
-19 MHSKIQKQ
+19 IDLI
-27 FMELDGMPVL
+27 FMDFN
-37 CYSLRCFQESPL
+37 C
-49 IRDVILVTGEE
+49 
-60 YVFWCKEEIV
+60 
-70 EKYGFTKVSAV
+70 
-81 VSGGKERYDS
+81 
-91 VYEGLLSC
+91 
-99 ENSDFVLIHDGA
+99 SDIF
-111 RPFITEE
+111 
-118 IYCTLCPEEESI
+118 
-130 MISAWP
+130 
-136 EFTEEWD
+136 
-143 FAADEEA
+143 DEPNEM
-150 VETIKEAVR
+150 
-159 GIRNVRTGMNVP
+159 RNVLEIRHYQEGRVEFEFEGD
-171 PSKKAKVFVVSEDAA
+171 KVFHLQQDE
-186 VREVFENGKVFFA
+186 FC
-199 TLGYASEV
+199 
-207 FVQADKEGIA
+207 
-217 EDAVSAV
+217 
-224 IGNAVIYMPFAELVD
+224 
-239 IEKEIER
+239 
-246 LKKEE
+246 
-251 EKLEKELARVNGM
+251 VNGM

>member
-1 MGECRNT
+1 MTQRSIYQNLDPTLNGYHPDWYDKNAKLISRKPGCSVISYQCNGT
-8 AIVLAAGQGKR
+8 GILYDYSIFPG
-19 MHSKIQKQ
+19 IDLI
-27 FMELDGMPVL
+27 FMDFN
-37 CYSLRCFQESPL
+37 C
-49 IRDVILVTGEE
+49 
-60 YVFWCKEEIV
+60 
-70 EKYGFTKVSAV
+70 
-81 VSGGKERYDS
+81 
-91 VYEGLLSC
+91 
-99 ENSDFVLIHDGA
+99 SDIF
-111 RPFITEE
+111 
-118 IYCTLCPEEESI
+118 
-130 MISAWP
+130 
-136 EFTEEWD
+136 
-143 FAADEEA
+143 DEPNEM
-150 VETIKEAVR
+150 
-159 GIRNVRTGMNVP
+159 RNVLEIRHYQEGRVEFEFEGD
-171 PSKKAKVFVVSEDAA
+171 KVFHLQQDE
-186 VREVFENGKVFFA
+186 FC
-199 TLGYASEV
+199 
-207 FVQADKEGIA
+207 
-217 EDAVSAV
+217 
-224 IGNAVIYMPFAELVD
+224 
-239 IEKEIER
+239 
-246 LKKEE
+246 
-251 EKLEKELARVNGM
+251 VNGM

-427 HYRMNSAAVQLRES
+427 HYWMNSAAVQLRES

>member
-1 MGECRNT
+1 MTQRSIYQNLDPTLNGYHPDWYDKNAKLISRKPGCSVISYQCNGT
-8 AIVLAAGQGKR
+8 GILYDYSIFPG
-19 MHSKIQKQ
+19 IDLI
-27 FMELDGMPVL
+27 FMDFN
-37 CYSLRCFQESPL
+37 C
-49 IRDVILVTGEE
+49 
-60 YVFWCKEEIV
+60 
-70 EKYGFTKVSAV
+70 
-81 VSGGKERYDS
+81 
-91 VYEGLLSC
+91 
-99 ENSDFVLIHDGA
+99 SDIF
-111 RPFITEE
+111 
-118 IYCTLCPEEESI
+118 
-130 MISAWP
+130 
-136 EFTEEWD
+136 
-143 FAADEEA
+143 DEPNEM
-150 VETIKEAVR
+150 
-159 GIRNVRTGMNVP
+159 RNVLEIRHYQEGRVEFEFEGD
-171 PSKKAKVFVVSEDAA
+171 KVFHLQQDE
-186 VREVFENGKVFFA
+186 FC
-199 TLGYASEV
+199 
-207 FVQADKEGIA
+207 
-217 EDAVSAV
+217 
-224 IGNAVIYMPFAELVD
+224 
-239 IEKEIER
+239 
-246 LKKEE
+246 
-251 EKLEKELARVNGM
+251 VNGM

-362 EDRVAATYYAREH
+362 EDRVAPTYYAREH

>member
-1 MGECRNT
+1 MTQRSIYQNLDPTLNGYHPDWYDKNAKLISRKPGCSVISYQCNGT
-8 AIVLAAGQGKR
+8 GILYDYSIFPG
-19 MHSKIQKQ
+19 IDLI
-27 FMELDGMPVL
+27 FMDFN
-37 CYSLRCFQESPL
+37 C
-49 IRDVILVTGEE
+49 
-60 YVFWCKEEIV
+60 
-70 EKYGFTKVSAV
+70 
-81 VSGGKERYDS
+81 
-91 VYEGLLSC
+91 
-99 ENSDFVLIHDGA
+99 SDIF
-111 RPFITEE
+111 
-118 IYCTLCPEEESI
+118 
-130 MISAWP
+130 
-136 EFTEEWD
+136 
-143 FAADEEA
+143 DEPNEM
-150 VETIKEAVR
+150 
-159 GIRNVRTGMNVP
+159 RNVLEIRHYQEGRVEFEFEGD
-171 PSKKAKVFVVSEDAA
+171 KVFHLQQDE
-186 VREVFENGKVFFA
+186 FC
-199 TLGYASEV
+199 
-207 FVQADKEGIA
+207 
-217 EDAVSAV
+217 
-224 IGNAVIYMPFAELVD
+224 
-239 IEKEIER
+239 
-246 LKKEE
+246 
-251 EKLEKELARVNGM
+251 VNGM

-427 HYRMNSAAVQLRES
+427 HDRMNSAAVQLRES